1 MTSTGSGSI
10 ATTSNPRF
18 ASAFARRPV
27 PAPTSTTNDPGA
39 SALASGATDAAAMR
53 DATTAPMPP
62 ISPAAGAAETSPRTG
77 HVNPMPHTAE
87 VHTRTSPGRP
97 PCRSCGTSSR
107 SDTPPQRRHAM
118 ASRSG
123 DGCTCSRYRSTATAS
138 RPRGQ
143 QHPRRLWAT
152 GTRSSG
158 ARRSGASQRSR
169 HHLGGRAFDEPRKHG
184 NRTNRC
190 PVAQV
195 HRPRYQQPRHHQS
208 DHRHDARVLHHHGSS
223 LSHAPVTT
231 PIWPANSISITP
243 NTRSSAPGTI
253 TSATTS

>member
-10 ATTSNPRF
+10 ATTSNPRL

-27 PAPTSTTNDPGA
+27 PAPTSTTSDPGP
-39 SALASGATDAAAMR
+39 STLASGATDAAAIR
-53 DATTAPMPP
+53 DATTAPMPV
-62 ISPAAGAAETSPRTG
+62 ISPAAAAAATSPGTG

-87 VHTRTSPGRP
+87 VHTRTSPGWP

-107 SDTPPQRRHAM
+107 SDTPPQRRHAV

-123 DGCTCSRYRSTATAS
+123 DGCTCSRYRSTTRSS

-152 GTRSSG
+152 GTRSLG
-158 ARRSGASQRSR
+158 ARRSGASRNSR
-169 HHLGGRAFDEPRKHG
+169 HHRDGRAFDETHKGG
-184 NRTNRC
+184 NRTHRC
-190 PVAQV
+190 PAPQV
-195 HRPRYQQPRHHQS
+195 HRAQYQQPSHHQG
-208 DHRHDARVLHHHGSS
+208 DHRHDARVLHHHGSP
-223 LSHAPVTT
+223 LSHTPVTT

>member
-10 ATTSNPRF
+10 ATTSNPRL

-27 PAPTSTTNDPGA
+27 PAPTSTTSDSGP
-39 SALASGATDAAAMR
+39 SALASGATDAEAIR

-62 ISPAAGAAETSPRTG
+62 ISPAAGAAETSPGTG

-97 PCRSCGTSSR
+97 PCRSYGTSSK
-107 SDTPPQRRHAM
+107 SDAPPQRRHAM

-123 DGCTCSRYRSTATAS
+123 DDCTCSRYRSTTTAS

-152 GTRSSG
+152 GTRSPG
-158 ARRSGASQRSR
+158 ARRSGSSRSSR
-169 HHLGGRAFDEPRKHG
+169 HHRGGRAFDEPHKGG
-184 NRTNRC
+184 NRTDRC
-190 PVAQV
+190 TAPQV
-195 HRPRYQQPRHHQS
+195 HRARYQQPSHHQG
-208 DHRHDARVLHHHGSS
+208 DHRHDARVLHHHGSP
-223 LSHAPVTT
+223 LSHTPVTT
-231 PIWPANSISITP
+231 PIWPASSISITP

>member
-10 ATTSNPRF
+10 ATTSNPRS

-27 PAPTSTTNDPGA
+27 PAPTSTTSDPGP

-62 ISPAAGAAETSPRTG
+62 ISPAAGAAETSPGTG
-77 HVNPMPHTAE
+77 QVNPMPHTAE
-87 VHTRTSPGRP
+87 VHARTSPGRP

-107 SDTPPQRRHAM
+107 SDAPPQRRQAM

-123 DGCTCSRYRSTATAS
+123 DDCTCSRYRSTTAS
-138 RPRGQ
+138 SRPCGQ

-152 GTRSSG
+152 GTRSLG
-158 ARRSGASQRSR
+158 ARRSGASRSSR
-169 HHLGGRAFDEPRKHG
+169 HHRSGWTFDEPHKGG
-184 NRTNRC
+184 NRANRC
-190 PVAQV
+190 PAPQV
-195 HRPRYQQPRHHQS
+195 HRPRYQQPRHHQG
-208 DHRHDARVLHHHGSS
+208 DHRHDARVLHHHGSP
-223 LSHAPVTT
+223 LSHTPVTT

-243 NTRSSAPGTI
+243 STRSSAPGTI